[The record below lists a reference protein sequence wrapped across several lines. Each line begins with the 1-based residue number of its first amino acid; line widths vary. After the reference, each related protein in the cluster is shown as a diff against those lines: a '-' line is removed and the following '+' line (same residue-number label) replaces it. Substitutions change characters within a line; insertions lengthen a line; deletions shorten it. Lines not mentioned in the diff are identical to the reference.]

1 VSQSRGADFGPPE
14 SAPRPEHR
22 WRGADDWRNHWTQP
36 DEEET
41 GREDRRRSG
50 SPDPRAFPAR
60 QDPAVAPTRLDYGY
74 PDEMPEDVFRPD
86 DDRDPADAYREAS
99 VPAIEA
105 AGDRD
110 DDPVSARV
118 DGNGA
123 GIPLSWD
130 DE

>member
-1 VSQSRGADFGPPE
+1 
-14 SAPRPEHR
+14 
-22 WRGADDWRNHWTQP
+22 
-36 DEEET
+36 
-41 GREDRRRSG
+41 
-50 SPDPRAFPAR
+50 
-60 QDPAVAPTRLDYGY
+60 VAPTRLDYGY
-74 PDEMPEDVFRPD
+74 PDEMPEDVFRVD
-86 DDRDPADAYREAS
+86 DDQDPADTFGEAS

-110 DDPVSARV
+110 DDSVSARV